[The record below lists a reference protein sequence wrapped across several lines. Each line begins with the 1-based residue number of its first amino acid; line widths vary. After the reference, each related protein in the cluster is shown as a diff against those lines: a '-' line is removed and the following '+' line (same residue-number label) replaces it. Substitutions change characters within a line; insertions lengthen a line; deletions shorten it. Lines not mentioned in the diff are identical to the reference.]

1 MDIGSISGFGD
12 HLRLAAFSPAFV
24 LHQAKVD
31 IEQLFLG
38 CLVENEKLVRLMEIG
53 MGRSR

>member
-1 MDIGSISGFGD
+1 MDIGSISSFGN
-12 HLRLAAFSPAFV
+12 HLRLAVVPPAVV

-38 CLVENEKLVRLMEIG
+38 CLVGTGKLVRLMEIG

>member
-1 MDIGSISGFGD
+1 MDIGSISSFGN
-12 HLRLAAFSPAFV
+12 HLRLAAFSPAFI

-31 IEQLFLG
+31 IGQLFLG

>member
-1 MDIGSISGFGD
+1 MDIGSISSVGN

-31 IEQLFLG
+31 IGQLFLG
-38 CLVENEKLVRLMEIG
+38 CLVGNEKSVRLMEIG
-53 MGRSR
+53 MGRTR